1 MLNMGIPRE
10 PTPAKYLVALLSAE
24 ANLLATVESDLTALL
39 GAIDARSEILPW
51 SVSRYY
57 QEEMGAGLFRR
68 FVSFWPLISPA
79 RLAAVK
85 LQTQQVEEKFQ
96 WEGNGRRGRR
106 INIDPGYLEKDKIVL
121 ASTKNAAHRIYL
133 DSGIYGEATLLYYD
147 GAYQACRTTYPDY
160 LWPETT
166 AFLTLMRTLYL
177 EQLRR
182 VL

>member
-1 MLNMGIPRE
+1 MGSPRE
-10 PTPAKYLVALLSAE
+10 PTPAKYFVALLSAE
-24 ANLLATVESDLTALL
+24 ANLLAAVESDLTALL
-39 GAIDARSEILPW
+39 GAIDARSEIVPW

-57 QEEMGAGLFRR
+57 QQEMGAGLLRR
-68 FVSFWPLISPA
+68 FVSFGPLISPA

-85 LQTQQVEEKFQ
+85 LQTQQVEKEFLLNA
-96 WEGNGRRGRR
+96 EGRRGRR

-147 GAYQACRTTYPDY
+147 GAYQVCRYTYPDY

-166 AFLTLMRTLYL
+166 AFLTSVRNLYL

-182 VL
+182 VP